1 MERLMTLPLT
11 SIGGLAPT
19 TGLNKPDAAMA
30 SETAEAEMGRRFE
43 ELLWSEMLKN
53 AGLEKALTMNGGEGA
68 SAFSRYVIDE
78 IASDLADKHPLGLS
92 ERTGLYAEMMD
103 PSVKETPE

>member
-1 MERLMTLPLT
+1 MTLPLT
-11 SIGGLAPT
+11 PIGLQASVA
-19 TGLNKPDAAMA
+19 GLNKPDTAAPSA
-30 SETAEAEMGRRFE
+30 TAEAEMGRRFE

-92 ERTGLYAEMMD
+92 EQTGLYAQMMD
-103 PSVKETPE
+103 SSTKQVPE

>member
-1 MERLMTLPLT
+1 
-11 SIGGLAPT
+11 
-19 TGLNKPDAAMA
+19 
-30 SETAEAEMGRRFE
+30 
-43 ELLWSEMLKN
+43 
-53 AGLEKALTMNGGEGA
+53 MNGGEGA

-103 PSVKETPE
+103 PSAKETPE